1 MFSVCGH
8 RQDIYAAVIVIMAVD
23 ESGTNVDISRLV
35 SKLLVGNV
43 RVQLFTPDLM
53 GVGSL

>member
-1 MFSVCGH
+1 
-8 RQDIYAAVIVIMAVD
+8 MAVD